1 MGVDVKKSF
10 LPVMLLLSLAACSQP
25 PVPGDHFYRLR
36 LAPPER
42 PLANP
47 RFKGTMEIDR
57 FVADGLTTKLSIVY
71 STGDRPLEVKAY
83 HYHLWTD
90 PPVIMLRDQ
99 LVGYLRAAKVA
110 SKVVTPEMRVGADY
124 VVTGKINRLEKV
136 IGSPAKVAVELELSL
151 GQRTDGKLLFLD
163 TYRVV
168 TASENDTVGAA
179 VKAIN
184 KALGKV
190 YASFAADISKI

>member
-10 LPVMLLLSLAACSQP
+10 LPAMLLLLLAACSQP

-47 RFKGTMEIDR
+47 RFKGTMEINR

-90 PPVIMLRDQ
+90 PPAIMLRDQ

-190 YASFAADISKI
+190 YASFTADISKI